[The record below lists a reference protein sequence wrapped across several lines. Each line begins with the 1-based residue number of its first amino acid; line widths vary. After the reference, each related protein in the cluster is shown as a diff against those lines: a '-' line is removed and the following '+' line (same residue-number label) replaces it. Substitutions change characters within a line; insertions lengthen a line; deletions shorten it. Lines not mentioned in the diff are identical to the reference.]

1 MIITRKNVYLCKIKT
16 HNVMVEIKNAMDYD
30 IAVDLVNMMKMM
42 ASRKKEKA
50 TTQEEWVKQQGL
62 INMYC
67 YEEGVLM
74 GRNGDDQAR
83 ASLYDKAFNMYSPIV
98 KKAYG
103 TKRSSSNL

>member
-1 MIITRKNVYLCKIKT
+1 
-16 HNVMVEIKNAMDYD
+16 MVEIKNAMDYD

-103 TKRSSSNL
+103 SKRSSSNLRGEKK

>member
-1 MIITRKNVYLCKIKT
+1 MI
-16 HNVMVEIKNAMDYD
+16 EIKNAMDYD

-42 ASRKKEKA
+42 ASRRKEKA
-50 TTQEEWVKQQGL
+50 TSQEERAKQQRL

-74 GRNGDDQAR
+74 GRNGDDLAR

-98 KKAYG
+98 KKAYAV
-103 TKRSSSNL
+103 KRSS